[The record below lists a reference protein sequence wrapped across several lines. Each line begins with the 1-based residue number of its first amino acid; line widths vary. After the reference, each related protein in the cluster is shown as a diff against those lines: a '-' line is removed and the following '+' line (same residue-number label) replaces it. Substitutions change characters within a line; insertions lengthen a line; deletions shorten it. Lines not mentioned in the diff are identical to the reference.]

1 MIPEQLDSHMQ
12 QQQQQKNLIP
22 NLISYEILLKIDM
35 DLNVKLKTIKIL
47 EIKARE
53 NLYDVKLGKDY
64 LDKHWKYSL

>member
-47 EIKARE
+47 ERE

-64 LDKHWKYSL
+64 LDKH

>member
-1 MIPEQLDSHMQ
+1 MQ

-64 LDKHWKYSL
+64 LDKH

>member
-64 LDKHWKYSL
+64 LDKH